1 MDTVE
6 CVHSCNTSY
15 LTLHLNSFLGPRGTE
30 PRRCRGLE
38 LKRERERGK
47 KRYWTL
53 ISTVPAEIMEK
64 FKLAS

>member
-30 PRRCRGLE
+30 PKRGRGLR
-38 LKRERERGK
+38 LKKRERERE
-47 KRYWTL
+47 RYWTL
-53 ISTVPAEIMEK
+53 ISTVPAEIID
-64 FKLAS
+64 SVD